1 MIDLTPIAPNI
12 QKRLFEKMDVLGRKN
27 SQSPNESKS
36 KDISL
41 GLTHAKMASR
51 TTFIRMVSGLENPV
65 ILMGGELEDNQKMI
79 YGYGGR
85 REANIYGPRRLD
97 VYENGELI
105 GAGDTANTFKRPM
118 PGIKSIDVQFKGG
131 VRALR
136 EGVVNWTCWS
146 FEDIDRLTPHF
157 LSVGKTVMI
166 EWGWVYDK
174 KTLSQLPTFI
184 DSDNKI
190 KRDAYTDYRNVV
202 LDANGDID
210 MLVGIVK
217 NFEYTTREDGGFDC
231 TTTLSSI
238 GSNTI
243 TSIQPSKKDLSSVV
257 QYDFNSNESEEDIKK
272 KIDSTLESKE
282 GDTDIVESLV
292 TLDFA
297 ASLKIFIKNIDTY
310 LADRITNKYF
320 PDKEWGTITDTTG
333 INDYLQYIPDEF
345 ILEYQFDKAG
355 WGKNIAKVHDAWVR
369 WGWFEDNIL
378 SKFTTIVSDKA
389 NEPPISELRS
399 VERPIKNDG
408 KEAKLYQST
417 RIRNHPKF
425 KTTNLSKYILPSQF
439 FPQKKL
445 KTETMN
451 INGDVDSLQILK
463 DIVNDYTNFLPFAIE
478 DVNYENMSKEEQ
490 EQYKIEVGAPA
501 GFSGEE
507 EIITISGT
515 GEQIVI
521 PPLLGKEENI
531 TKQKR
536 APVSKSLDFSQGYLR
551 NMLINTKL
559 IKKAFGV
566 GDDSISSVESI
577 TITEALQNM
586 FELLNED
593 VSFWNFQ
600 LSSDQHNPNRNK
612 IIDTQVT
619 VPLPPAGT
627 STEDVNAKYP
637 TTKSVYENGE
647 IKNTGVF
654 FFPVWRSDSMVK
666 SQNLN
671 VTVPNAIALSAM
683 YGANFD
689 MVKTGGDPPAEA
701 SSKEA
706 TATGLQGKDENNKDV
721 TKDNI
726 SIALNQ
732 PVWRK
737 VGTNSKNPLDT
748 ELLPDGS
755 QDDVYSWFKKNTK
768 LLEENF
774 KSKSAEIEK
783 SIQASEVSAQQ
794 TEIDK
799 TFDASEPPPFLDD
812 LLKMEDEKGKKAF
825 SEIRGYADT
834 DVRVTTGNVD
844 APVGSAFSKLYGSI
858 FEQITVDDI
867 KIYKMKQPFIDA
879 VQYEIMNNTITTTS
893 VSAKAQPLL
902 LPMNLEMEIDG
913 IGGIFPGNSFHST
926 YLPKRYRETALFQVF
941 DINHKVDSAGWG
953 VTLVGK
959 MRSTLE
965 RIMNDPET
973 QTKTIEKLG
982 ILERFKKSKQKYDN
996 EQLKSS
1002 IERKLE
1008 KYQGVKDKPVKD
1020 RLQKLSTLSAD
1031 SSNISLTAAEKEFA
1045 KDYYGIN

>member
-27 SQSPNESKS
+27 SQSPNKSKS

-51 TTFIRMVSGLENPV
+51 TTFIRMVSGLEKPV
-65 ILMGGELEDNQKMI
+65 IIMGGELKDDKSLSVGVDEI
-79 YGYGGR
+79 YGSRSG
-85 REANIYGPRRLD
+85 L
-97 VYENGELI
+97 ENKS
-105 GAGDTANTFKRPM
+105 KRPM

-146 FEDIDRLTPHF
+146 FDDIDRLTPHF

-184 DSDNKI
+184 DPDNKI

-257 QYDFNSNESEEDIKK
+257 QYDVNSNESEEDIKK

-282 GDTDIVESLV
+282 GDTDLVESLV

-445 KTETMN
+445 KTET
-451 INGDVDSLQILK
+451 IAIDGDVKYLQILK

-507 EIITISGT
+507 EIITIPGT

-521 PPLLGKEENI
+521 PSLLGEEENI

-671 VTVPNAIALSAM
+671 VTIPNAIALSAM

-799 TFDASEPPPFLDD
+799 TFDASEPPPFLED
-812 LLKMEDEKGKKAF
+812 LLKMEDKKGKEAF
-825 SEIRGYADT
+825 DEIGDYADT
-834 DVRVTTGNVD
+834 DIKVTTGGDYGMNT
-844 APVGSAFSKLYGSI
+844 VGSAFAKLYGSI
-858 FEQITVDDI
+858 FEEITVDDI
-867 KIYKMKQPFIDA
+867 KIFKMKQPFIDA
-879 VQYEIMNNTITTTS
+879 VQYEIMNNTTTTTS
-893 VSAKAQPLL
+893 VSAKAQPLI

-965 RIMNDPET
+965 RVIHTET

-996 EQLKSS
+996 EQLKLS

>member
-1 MIDLTPIAPNI
+1 
-12 QKRLFEKMDVLGRKN
+12 
-27 SQSPNESKS
+27 
-36 KDISL
+36 
-41 GLTHAKMASR
+41 
-51 TTFIRMVSGLENPV
+51 
-65 ILMGGELEDNQKMI
+65 
-79 YGYGGR
+79 
-85 REANIYGPRRLD
+85 
-97 VYENGELI
+97 
-105 GAGDTANTFKRPM
+105 
-118 PGIKSIDVQFKGG
+118 
-131 VRALR
+131 
-136 EGVVNWTCWS
+136 
-146 FEDIDRLTPHF
+146 
-157 LSVGKTVMI
+157 MI

-184 DSDNKI
+184 DPDNKI

-217 NFEYTTREDGGFDC
+217 NFEYTTRVDGGFDC

-257 QYDFNSNESEEDIKK
+257 QYEVNSNESEEEIKE

-282 GDTDIVESLV
+282 GDTDLVERLV

-297 ASLKIFIKNIDTY
+297 ASLKVFIKNIDTY
-310 LADRITNKYF
+310 LGDRITNKYF
-320 PDKEWGTITDTTG
+320 SDKDWGTITGKSG

-399 VERPIKNDG
+399 VERPIKPDG
-408 KEAKLYQST
+408 KEIKLYQST
-417 RIRNHPKF
+417 RIRNHPKL
-425 KTTNLSKYILPSQF
+425 KTTNLSKYILPGQF

-451 INGDVDSLQILK
+451 INGDVKYLQILK
-463 DIVNDYTNFLPFAIE
+463 DIVNDIGIFDAFDSKGTKVKKTKKVAKISKDFVYNPDGEYTNVQGPGNTKSGKTLSERLQA
-478 DVNYENMSKEEQ
+478 EEQ
-490 EQYKIEVGAPA
+490 GKIEYVDEPYFAVAPEGAF
-501 GFSGEE
+501 GF
-507 EIITISGT
+507 
-515 GEQIVI
+515 
-521 PPLLGKEENI
+521 
-531 TKQKR
+531 
-536 APVSKSLDFSQGYLR
+536 LR

-566 GDDSISSVESI
+566 GDDSISTVETI

-593 VSFWNFQ
+593 INVWNFQ

-612 IIDTQVT
+612 IVDTQVT

-627 STEDVNAKYP
+627 STEDSSAKYP
-637 TTKSVYENGE
+637 TTISVYENGE
-647 IKNTGVF
+647 MINTGVF

-671 VTVPNAIALSAM
+671 VTIPNAIALSAM

-701 SSKEA
+701 SSEEA
-706 TATGLQGKDENNKDV
+706 TAVGLQGKDENNKDV

-737 VGTNSKNPLDT
+737 VGTDSESDVDT
-748 ELLPDGS
+748 ELLSNGS
-755 QDDVYSWFKKNTK
+755 QDDVYSWFKRNTK
-768 LLEENF
+768 LLTENF

-783 SIQASEVSAQQ
+783 NIEANEVSAQQ

-812 LLKMEDEKGKKAF
+812 LLRMEDKKGKKAF
-825 SEIRGYADT
+825 SEIRDYADT
-834 DVRVTTGNVD
+834 DVKVTSAGRTVSNT
-844 APVGSAFSKLYGSI
+844 VGSTFAKLYGSI
-858 FEQITVDDI
+858 FEQLLVDDI
-867 KIYKMKQPFIDA
+867 KIIKMKQPFIDA
-879 VQYEIMNNTITTTS
+879 VQYEIMNNTTTTTS

-965 RIMNDPET
+965 RVIHTET

-982 ILERFKKSKQKYDN
+982 LLERFKKAKQKSDS

-1008 KYQGVKDKPVKD
+1008 KYSEIKDSSVRD
-1020 RLQKLSTLSAD
+1020 RLQKLSKLK
-1031 SSNISLTAAEKEFA
+1031 SSSTDEPTLTAAEKEFA

>member
-65 ILMGGELEDNQKMI
+65 ILMGGELKDDKSLSVGVDEI
-79 YGYGGR
+79 YGSRSG
-85 REANIYGPRRLD
+85 L
-97 VYENGELI
+97 ENKS
-105 GAGDTANTFKRPM
+105 KRPM

-184 DSDNKI
+184 DPDNKI

-257 QYDFNSNESEEDIKK
+257 QYDVNSNESEEDIKK

-282 GDTDIVESLV
+282 GDTDLVESLV

-378 SKFTTIVSDKA
+378 SKFTTIVSDIA

-399 VERPIKNDG
+399 VERPIKSDG
-408 KEAKLYQST
+408 KEIKLYQST
-417 RIRNHPKF
+417 RIKNHPKL
-425 KTTNLSKYILPSQF
+425 KTTNLSKYILPGQF

-445 KTETMN
+445 KTETMI
-451 INGDVDSLQILK
+451 INGDGKYLQILK
-463 DIVNDYTNFLPFAIE
+463 DIVNDIGIFDAF
-478 DVNYENMSKEEQ
+478 DSKGTKVKKTKKVAKISKDFVYNPDGAYSDMQGPGNTKSGKTLSERLQAEEQ
-490 EQYKIEVGAPA
+490 GKIEYVDEPYFAVAPEGAF
-501 GFSGEE
+501 GF
-507 EIITISGT
+507 
-515 GEQIVI
+515 
-521 PPLLGKEENI
+521 
-531 TKQKR
+531 
-536 APVSKSLDFSQGYLR
+536 LR

-566 GDDSISSVESI
+566 GDDSISTVETI

-593 VSFWNFQ
+593 INVWNFQ

-612 IIDTQVT
+612 IVDTQVT

-627 STEDVNAKYP
+627 STEDSSAKYP
-637 TTKSVYENGE
+637 TTISVYENGE
-647 IKNTGVF
+647 MINTGVF

-671 VTVPNAIALSAM
+671 VTIPNAIALSAM

-701 SSKEA
+701 SSEEA
-706 TATGLQGKDENNKDV
+706 TAVGLQGKDENNKDV

-737 VGTNSKNPLDT
+737 VGTDSESDVDT
-748 ELLPDGS
+748 ELLSNGS
-755 QDDVYSWFKKNTK
+755 QDDVYSWFKRNTK
-768 LLEENF
+768 LLTENF

-783 SIQASEVSAQQ
+783 NIAASEVSTQQ

-812 LLKMEDEKGKKAF
+812 LLRMEDKKGKKAF
-825 SEIRGYADT
+825 SEIRDYADT
-834 DVRVTTGNVD
+834 DVKVTSAGRTVSNT
-844 APVGSAFSKLYGSI
+844 VGSTFAKLYGSI
-858 FEQITVDDI
+858 FEQLLVDDI
-867 KIYKMKQPFIDA
+867 KIIKMKQPFIDA
-879 VQYEIMNNTITTTS
+879 VQYEIMNNTTTTTS
-893 VSAKAQPLL
+893 VSAKAQPLI

-965 RIMNDPET
+965 RVIHTET

-996 EQLKSS
+996 EQLKLS